1 MTLLINRNVKAPI
14 DGDFWDMPIRIKIGI
29 LFIVFGVLL
38 AFISTMYMLIADPV
52 GFLSQMNQNQSKD
65 IEKLSWTKDFYFFFT
80 YLSQE
85 KISNLLTD
93 KS

>member
-1 MTLLINRNVKAPI
+1 MIGIYIGFTIFAIGSVITLLINRNVKAPI

-52 GFLSQMNQNQSKD
+52 GFLSQMN
-65 IEKLSWTKDFYFFFT
+65 
-80 YLSQE
+80 
-85 KISNLLTD
+85 
-93 KS
+93 

>member
-52 GFLSQMNQNQSKD
+52 GFLNRMECGNQQKTILD
-65 IEKLSWTKDFYFFFT
+65 IGMCLMFSMKME
-80 YLSQE
+80 
-85 KISNLLTD
+85 
-93 KS
+93 